1 MSQVSDLLRAK
12 RELQKDFFVL
22 DAFAQQLKQF
32 CCHVWS
38 AYVERR
44 NFLSEGI
51 LKNKKTP
58 EKSKN

>member
-38 AYVERR
+38 AYVEGR